1 MIREAPTPRR
11 RVVIVQNWVRQYR
24 ASFYDLLRT
33 QLDTH
38 GVDLDLVYGTPRGVD
53 GDRGDTAAIEWAHFV
68 DKKQLRLGP
77 YELTWQ
83 PCLDVVRGADLVVV
97 EQATR
102 HLLNYALLA
111 GQATGGPRVAF
122 WGHGRNFQAT
132 TRTQQAAE
140 LVKRGVSKQSHW
152 FFAYNDLT
160 ADVLTDLGYPPE
172 RVTVVANSI
181 DTRALT
187 DARDSVGDEDRRV
200 LRQALGI
207 NGRHV
212 GIYCGA
218 MYHEKR
224 LPFLAAAAQEIRQRV
239 LDFELV
245 CVGGGVE
252 QQVIEDAAAAHD
264 WIHYVGPQFGQDLA
278 QYFSLAQIHLL
289 PGLVGLAVLDS
300 FVLEVPL
307 ITTVD
312 ALHSPEISY
321 LENGVNGV
329 MVDGDGSDGRYVD
342 AVVEVLTDDALRAQ
356 LVLGCRRSAK
366 EYSVEAMADR
376 FATGILDALRAPR
389 RGIARVSAGV
399 RN

>member
-1 MIREAPTPRR
+1 MVRQAPIPRQ

-24 ASFYDLLRT
+24 ESFYDLLRA
-33 QLDTH
+33 QLDTN
-38 GVDLDLVYGTPRGVD
+38 GVDLDLVYGTPQGVH
-53 GDRGDTAAIEWAHFV
+53 GDRGDTATIEWAHFV
-68 DKKQLRLGP
+68 DKRQLRLGE

-83 PCLDVVRGADLVVV
+83 PCLDLVRGANLVIV

-102 HLLNYALLA
+102 YLLNYALLA
-111 GQATGGPRVAF
+111 GQITGGPRVAF

-132 TRTQQAAE
+132 TKTQQVAE
-140 LVKRGVSKQSHW
+140 VVKRAISKQSHW

-172 RVTVVANSI
+172 RVTVVENSI
-181 DTRALT
+181 DTLALT
-187 DARDSVGDEDRRV
+187 AVRNRVSNEDRQS
-200 LRQALGI
+200 LRRTIGI
-207 NGRHV
+207 EGDHV

-218 MYHEKR
+218 MYEEKR
-224 LPFLAAAAQEIRQRV
+224 LPFLVVAAQEVRQRV
-239 LDFELV
+239 PDFELV
-245 CVGGGVE
+245 CVGGGVDR
-252 QQVIEDAAAAHD
+252 QIIEDAAAVHD

-278 QYFSLAQIHLL
+278 QYFSLAQVHLL

-307 ITTVD
+307 ITTAD

-329 MVDGDGSDGRYVD
+329 IVEGDGSGGRYAD
-342 AVVEVLTDDALRAQ
+342 AVAEVLTDDGLRKQ
-356 LVLGCRRSAK
+356 LVVGCRHSAK
-366 EYSVEAMADR
+366 AYSVQAMADR
-376 FATGILDALRAPR
+376 FATGILEALNAPP
-389 RGIARVSAGV
+389 RGIARVAATA